1 MIGECAERRHHSSQR
16 RGPPGPYHSGGQ
28 GSHRRAHVAH
38 QGGVDREPA
47 PPPFPEH
54 LRRWIPNEYA
64 QAPSWLTRD
73 AAVLV
78 PGVVLVATRAVEN
91 EELFM
96 NFRLHPQLAHPR
108 WYHPVDIEEDKRRW
122 GLTGL

>member
-1 MIGECAERRHHSSQR
+1 MLRLTLPRVEPTPPQVHHAPRHIA
-16 RGPPGPYHSGGQ
+16 PNVLAYAFNFPSG
-28 GSHRRAHVAH
+28 AA
-38 QGGVDREPA
+38 REPA

>member
-1 MIGECAERRHHSSQR
+1 MLAYAFNF
-16 RGPPGPYHSGGQ
+16 PSG
-28 GSHRRAHVAH
+28 AA
-38 QGGVDREPA
+38 REPA